1 MDTEAA
7 GTPPIRISITIPA
20 SPIAVILGFGLLVRL
35 IAAALP
41 GFGIDLG
48 TFEGWSVQLAEH
60 GPWEFYTPEPFPD
73 WAPGYLYVL
82 WFFGGLDSVF
92 DFNGD
97 QFWYLLKT
105 PSIAADLA
113 SAYLLYR
120 ILEGQKEAIRAG
132 AAALYLL
139 HPVVLLVGPI
149 WGQVDSILAFFL
161 LLTVYYLAQGRA
173 LAAAVVYT
181 IGFLVKPQSIAAL
194 PVFVFWGLRDEVRQV
209 LPTLSD
215 VTDRLSRA
223 IALGKGLAARV
234 GPIVAAAAAA
244 AFVLVL
250 PFFPSNPWGI
260 FDQLIDATN
269 VENYRVTSFYAYNFW
284 SVGFLGLTEW
294 FTPDDLTF
302 LGLAYRSWGMVLFAV
317 ASVSII
323 WSFRDAKGPGLL
335 ALATALSVL
344 AFYLF
349 MTRMH
354 ERYLFPSILLL
365 LTAGTALRARS
376 VWAVFAVLSVVQ
388 FFNVYYA
395 YINFT
400 SMPFEAQDNYL
411 KVGPLFS
418 WIVGNERW
426 FSLLAT
432 LAFPVLLVTGR
443 LLAMR
448 EEMVEEGG
456 KG

>member
-7 GTPPIRISITIPA
+7 GTSAIRISFTIPA
-20 SPIAVILGFGLLVRL
+20 RPIAVILAVGLLVRL

-41 GFGIDLG
+41 GFGVDLG

-60 GPWEFYTPEPFPD
+60 GPWDFYTPDPFPD

-82 WFFGGLDSVF
+82 WFVGSLDSIF
-92 DFNGD
+92 EFSGH
-97 QFWYLLKT
+97 QFWYILKL
-105 PSIAADLA
+105 PAIAVDLA

-120 ILEGQKEAIRAG
+120 ILEGQRDGVRLG

-139 HPVVLLVGPI
+139 HPVVLLVGPV
-149 WGQVDSILAFFL
+149 WGQVDSMLAFFL
-161 LLTVYYLAQGRA
+161 LLTVYYLARERTLMAG
-173 LAAAVVYT
+173 VVFT
-181 IGFLVKPQSIAAL
+181 VGFLVKPQAVAAL

-209 LPTLSD
+209 LPTLSG
-215 VTDRLSRA
+215 VTDGLSRA

-234 GPIVAAAAAA
+234 GPIFAAAAAA
-244 AFVLVL
+244 AFVLVF

-302 LGLAYRSWGMVLFAV
+302 LGLAYRSWGMVLFAA

-323 WSFRDAKGPGLL
+323 WTFRDAKGPGLL

-365 LTAGTALRARS
+365 LTAGAGLRARS
-376 VWAVFAVLSVVQ
+376 VWAVFGVLSAVQ

-411 KVGPLFS
+411 KVGSLFS

-432 LAFPVLLVTGR
+432 LTFPVLLVTGR

-448 EEMVEEGG
+448 EEMVGEGD